1 MKVSIR
7 LLGGFEVVVD
17 GRPIPARS
25 WRRRAAAAL
34 VKLLA
39 LQDTRRLHREQVID
53 ALWPD
58 LLLDEATPRLHK
70 AAHYARTVLGR
81 RDSVVLS
88 GQMVTLFPEAEITVD
103 VAEFGRAAH
112 AALDQRELSAADDA
126 IDRYHGE
133 LLPDDVYEPW
143 TEQPRDRLR
152 LRYLELLRIC
162 GRWRDLLLVDPLD
175 AQAQLMLVEEHVQA
189 GRRQAAL
196 RQLDTMDE
204 VFRRELGTD
213 AGAGAAALRQR
224 VLAMPVEQHDAEPIL
239 RRATPVP
246 RPTTPTVGRDHD
258 MERIRRLLERSRIV
272 TLLGPG
278 GVGKTR
284 LGIEVALRWI
294 TAMSVDSCFVDLTKI
309 SDPALVAELI
319 GTEIGVAATLRP
331 TCRPRPAAATNGQS
345 FSGRSS

>member
-70 AAHYARTVLGR
+70 AAHYARTVLGH

-126 IDRYHGE
+126 IDRYHGD

-189 GRRQAAL
+189 GRR
-196 RQLDTMDE
+196 
-204 VFRRELGTD
+204 
-213 AGAGAAALRQR
+213 
-224 VLAMPVEQHDAEPIL
+224 
-239 RRATPVP
+239 
-246 RPTTPTVGRDHD
+246 
-258 MERIRRLLERSRIV
+258 
-272 TLLGPG
+272 
-278 GVGKTR
+278 
-284 LGIEVALRWI
+284 
-294 TAMSVDSCFVDLTKI
+294 
-309 SDPALVAELI
+309 
-319 GTEIGVAATLRP
+319 
-331 TCRPRPAAATNGQS
+331 
-345 FSGRSS
+345 